1 MPAGIVEFGE
11 PLVDQNPE
19 HLAIPVARRTALAVA
34 SRPDFKLMELRGLK
48 DAAFGDSEIVVVEA
62 SSDKIWSQNP
72 VGIRFREPLA
82 LRFFKNAVYA
92 PEVRALR
99 KDFPVTLHQN
109 HIIPGEPASLC
120 LYFGPWS

>member
-1 MPAGIVEFGE
+1 
-11 PLVDQNPE
+11 
-19 HLAIPVARRTALAVA
+19 TAVAVA
-34 SRPDFKLMELRGLK
+34 SHPDFKLKELRGLN
-48 DAAFGDSEIVVVEA
+48 DAAFGDSEILVVEA
-62 SSDKIWSQNP
+62 ASDKIWSQNP

-82 LRFFKNAVYA
+82 LRFFMKAAYA

-109 HIIPGEPASLC
+109 HIISGEPASLC